1 MNGSRES
8 VARQLEIIF
17 DSTHD
22 GIIAV
27 DRHGRVTLF
36 NRAAETILR
45 RDAAHALGRPITE
58 VVPSSR
64 LPHVLASGR
73 PELNWKHA
81 LDHTSIITTRIPIVD
96 EAGETIGAFAVF
108 RDVTRVVELAEEV
121 TNLREMRIMWE
132 AIFNSTQDAISVV
145 DAQGIQ
151 VSVNPAYTRV
161 TGFPEEGVIGRP
173 CTVDIAE
180 GESIHLRVLSTRKPI
195 TGMRLKVGPHS
206 KEVIV
211 DAAPIVVNGE
221 VRGSVAVLKD
231 LTEIVRLTSELRHA
245 HQIIRKLEA
254 RYSFE
259 DLVGKEPV
267 FLHAVEK
274 ARVAATV
281 PATVLLQG
289 ESGTGKELFA
299 HAIHNASNRHGEKF
313 VRVNCA
319 SLSEGVLESELF
331 GYEDGAFTG
340 ARKGGKI
347 GLFQEADRGTIFLDE
362 IGLMALPTQARLLR
376 VLQESE
382 VRRVGGTTTRPVDVR
397 VVAATNADLARS
409 VRDGLFREDLYFRLN
424 VIPVEIPALRD
435 HRQDI
440 PLLVSHFIRRINQE
454 YGRAVSGVAPA
465 VMDRFLRYRWP
476 GNVRELENVLRRA
489 IINMGVYESIIS
501 ELHLPDLPPD
511 DDADRVQEGG
521 QGCTET
527 RDEPIVPLQ
536 EVLAEAEA
544 SHIARALRCSDGSR
558 TEAARRL
565 GISIRSLQY
574 KLKRHGSREK
584 QAQDPAQRH
593 H

>member
-1 MNGSRES
+1 MTSSED
-8 VARQLEIIF
+8 ALQQLRIIF

-27 DRHGRVTLF
+27 DREARITLF
-36 NRAAETILR
+36 NRAAEEVIR
-45 RDAAHALGRPITE
+45 RSASEVLGMHVTE
-58 VVPSSR
+58 VVPFTR
-64 LPHVLASGR
+64 LPDVLATGEA
-73 PELNWKHA
+73 ELNCRQE
-81 LDHTSIITTRIPIVD
+81 LDHTSIITSRMPIVD
-96 EAGETIGAFAVF
+96 SSGETIGAFAVF
-108 RDVTRVVELAEEV
+108 RDVTHVVALAEEV

-145 DAQGIQ
+145 DARGIQ

-161 TGFPEEGVIGRP
+161 TGLPEEGIIGQP

-180 GESIHLRVLSTRKPI
+180 GESIHLRVLSTKKPI
-195 TGMRLKVGPHS
+195 TGVPLKVGPHS

-221 VRGSVAVLKD
+221 VRGSVAVIKD
-231 LTEIVRLTSELRHA
+231 LTEIVRLNSELRRA
-245 HQIIRKLEA
+245 QQIIRKLEA

-259 DLVGKEPV
+259 DLIGREPV
-267 FLHAVEK
+267 FLHALEK

-299 HAIHNASNRHGEKF
+299 HAIHNASDRCDEKF

-340 ARKGGKI
+340 ARKGGRI
-347 GLFQEADRGTIFLDE
+347 GLFQEADGGTIFLDE
-362 IGLMALPTQARLLR
+362 IGLMGLTTQAKLLR

-382 VRRVGGTTTRPVDVR
+382 VRRVGGTTTRPVNVR
-397 VVAATNADLARS
+397 VVAATNADLPQA
-409 VRDGLFREDLYFRLN
+409 VREGQFREDLFYRLN

-435 HRQDI
+435 HSGDI
-440 PLLVSHFIRRINQE
+440 PLLISHFIRRINQE
-454 YGRAVSGVAPA
+454 YGRAVSGVSPGAMERL
-465 VMDRFLRYRWP
+465 VRYRWP

-489 IINMGVYESIIS
+489 IINMGLYESIVA
-501 ELHLPDLPPD
+501 EVHLPESLSSCEEPVLPRLRGCPEEE
-511 DDADRVQEGG
+511 DR
-521 QGCTET
+521 TIAT
-527 RDEPIVPLQ
+527 LDEVMN
-536 EVLAEAEA
+536 
-544 SHIARALRCSDGSR
+544 G
-558 TEAARRL
+558 TEAACITRALELHGGSRRRAAEKL

-574 KLKRHGSREK
+574 KLKRHGIG
-584 QAQDPAQRH
+584 
-593 H
+593 